1 MFPWY
6 FLQFGVEPSES
17 FMWSQRQGDWVL
29 NCEELTCWTEPPGV
43 VSDSPWLS
51 ACPPRPTV
59 NASPCWSPRWSCCSR
74 NRSTRRRWTNSRRG
88 ETSRPRCVDSSSPPS
103 SLRIKKKK
111 REVQKQS
118 QDVSHSRLNYCA
130 SRLLFFLSIIP
141 NWTLKTRL
149 FAIIQKIKTLNW
161 RVQSSQSCKDLSKST
176 KTLTGFSFRVWESDN
191 SSRAGNITV
200 LWWYVELTP
209 TTTSFIT
216 TPRVHVCLE
225 SLSAALQPKAQHC
238 PHVAGST
245 EGISNYCGHFHLLTT
260 NKCN

>member
-6 FLQFGVEPSES
+6 FLQFGVESSES

-111 REVQKQS
+111 GSSETVTRRFTLTSELLSVVFSINYSQLNIKNKTFCNNTKDKNTKLTSTVITIMQRFKQKYKNI
-118 QDVSHSRLNYCA
+118 D
-130 SRLLFFLSIIP
+130 
-141 NWTLKTRL
+141 
-149 FAIIQKIKTLNW
+149 
-161 RVQSSQSCKDLSKST
+161 RVQFQGL
-176 KTLTGFSFRVWESDN
+176 GVR
-191 SSRAGNITV
+191 
-200 LWWYVELTP
+200 
-209 TTTSFIT
+209 
-216 TPRVHVCLE
+216 
-225 SLSAALQPKAQHC
+225 
-238 PHVAGST
+238 
-245 EGISNYCGHFHLLTT
+245 
-260 NKCN
+260 